1 MSPCLL
7 ACLLQ
12 FFNSHKEPTEE
23 AVPERCNF
31 VSQSAQDVF
40 AAITP
45 VDLAFTRFYSRIHKY
60 LPPAA
65 DTLALSTGVAKVQG
79 VTEVAENRLTGETLT
94 GVQ

>member
-1 MSPCLL
+1 MSPRLL

-45 VDLAFTRFYSRIHKY
+45 VDLAFTRFYSPIHKY
-60 LPPAA
+60 LPPA
-65 DTLALSTGVAKVQG
+65 DTLAVSTGVAKVQG
-79 VTEVAENRLTGETLT
+79 ATEVAEIRLTGESLT
-94 GVQ
+94 GVE